1 MLTDGRWIRVG
12 NPERKVRWQM
22 ERFFL
27 DRARWEGTDLGITS
41 MRLIVS
47 TADTDGAFAVAEL
60 RGGEGPWTV
69 PHVHRHTDE
78 SFHVLEGS
86 FHFTC
91 GDREAEVKEG
101 VFVRVPRGTRHVM
114 RAGPGGGA
122 LLAYWVPGGLDQM
135 FQGPGRLP
143 AESIMDP
150 KVRAEIAKHFDSI
163 PA

>member
-27 DRARWEGTDLGITS
+27 DRARWEVTDLGIIS

-47 TADTDGAFAVAEL
+47 TAGPDGAFAAAEL

-91 GDREAEVKEG
+91 GDRDAEGKEG
-101 VFVRVPRGTRHVM
+101 VFVRVPRGTRPAAARVLGTRRPGPDVPGA
-114 RAGPGGGA
+114 RAAAGGEHHGPEGPGGDRQA
-122 LLAYWVPGGLDQM
+122 LRLDPGLT
-135 FQGPGRLP
+135 
-143 AESIMDP
+143 
-150 KVRAEIAKHFDSI
+150 
-163 PA
+163 